1 MATGGGPRAP
11 QGQGRRFSRL
21 GRGYSHGAAPCVA
34 ALRYSPA
41 VLSET
46 RAVIMAVLSYSVVIS
61 TTHSHLIDRARDR
74 RGAHGTERRAEA
86 RTLDSHETAAQ
97 TETPE
102 ETQIG
107 PRRPARRSAPAL
119 TRRTAVPRSRCSPRR
134 PWRRGAGPAPGRGPA
149 PAGRRRRACTHVQRS
164 GERHFRSWF
173 DTQTPECREPRTP
186 VFIIFIPV
194 MR

>member
-1 MATGGGPRAP
+1 
-11 QGQGRRFSRL
+11 
-21 GRGYSHGAAPCVA
+21 
-34 ALRYSPA
+34 
-41 VLSET
+41 
-46 RAVIMAVLSYSVVIS
+46 MAVLSYSVVIS

-119 TRRTAVPRSRCSPRR
+119 TRYRRSAFSVLAAAPMAARRR
-134 PWRRGAGPAPGRGPA
+134 PCAGARPGAGGA
-149 PAGRRRRACTHVQRS
+149 PAAGVHTRAEVRRATLPFVVRHPDARVQRAPDP
-164 GERHFRSWF
+164 GFYNF
-173 DTQTPECREPRTP
+173 YTGNAVTG
-186 VFIIFIPV
+186 
-194 MR
+194 MRYGNW